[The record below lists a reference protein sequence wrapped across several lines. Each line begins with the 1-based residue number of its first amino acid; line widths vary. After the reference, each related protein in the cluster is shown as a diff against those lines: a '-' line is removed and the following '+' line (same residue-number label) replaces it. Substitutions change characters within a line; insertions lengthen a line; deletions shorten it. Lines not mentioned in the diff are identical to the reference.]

1 MLSISPMMTVITDM
15 YKHICAIVNLSSWPK
30 TSSKLW
36 SSSSIMSAVAKIWR
50 DNKVLIVMGGI
61 LTMGHFVWRELQNN
75 TAFVPA
81 GMPSLKRKL
90 VINFFVR
97 SEKYGQFVSVYEK
110 KLNNL
115 LQDLKRNI
123 PGLRLPSTWRQL
135 KESLHL
141 LRHHLKKNEKTF
153 SWKETVPWL
162 AAWVEPSLTE
172 KITNTYFCRE
182 VSNWRMV

>member
-1 MLSISPMMTVITDM
+1 MPSLFTQQHYKRPSLHSLITLL
-15 YKHICAIVNLSSWPK
+15 K
-30 TSSKLW
+30 
-36 SSSSIMSAVAKIWR
+36 SSSIMSAVAKIWR

-81 GMPSLKRKL
+81 GMPPLKRKL
-90 VINFFVR
+90 VINFLWDPR
-97 SEKYGQFVSVYEK
+97 STVNLFQFIK
-110 KLNNL
+110 KSLTTCYI
-115 LQDLKRNI
+115 QDLRRNI

-141 LRHHLKKNEKTF
+141 LRHQLKKNEKTF

>member
-15 YKHICAIVNLSSWPK
+15 FKHICAKVNLSSWPK
-30 TSSKLW
+30 TSPKLW

-81 GMPSLKRKL
+81 GMPPLKRKL
-90 VINFFVR
+90 AINFYDIWEVR
-97 SEKYGQFVSVYEK
+97 STCCI
-110 KLNNL
+110 
-115 LQDLKRNI
+115 QDLRRNI

-141 LRHHLKKNEKTF
+141 LRHQLKTNEKTF

-162 AAWVEPSLTE
+162 AAWVKPSLKE
-172 KITNTYFCRE
+172 KITHTYFCRE
-182 VSNWRMV
+182 VSNLRMV